1 MKLVL
6 NCVMV
11 YLFLAAMVCSTFADE
26 VLVIKADS
34 VDTVSGEIIQNGII
48 VIRNGRITAVSA
60 EAKIPDGAEIID
72 AHNKTVFPGLI
83 NPFSH
88 IGLSSPRGAPRR
100 AASFRRSPDGGGSN
114 PHYRVVDEL
123 YPHQDAYKRI
133 LQAGF
138 TTLALVPSR
147 GTDTIAGQGVII
159 RPHGESP
166 DEMVISESG
175 LLMVY
180 FQASTK
186 AKDALKSALESGKKK
201 PEAADP
207 KIAPLVKAVNGEL
220 PTFIH
225 SNSPGDTV
233 HLLKLLESHDKMKTS
248 LICGPENIHLA
259 EQLAKKNF
267 FVIVPAR
274 IDYEPFTTNRINVAR
289 TLAETGVKI
298 ACHPVADTVQ
308 GHEDFLRQMAQL
320 VKAGLDKNIAKKAIT
335 LHPAQ
340 MLGLDYRLGS
350 LEIGKDA
357 NLLILSGDPLD
368 TDTIIHRIIIE
379 GKTVHQNP

>member
-1 MKLVL
+1 MKLLL
-6 NCVMV
+6 NCVMF
-11 YLFLAAMVCSTFADE
+11 YLFLAVMVYSTSANE
-26 VLVIKADS
+26 VLAIKADS

-60 EAKIPDGAEIID
+60 DAKIPDGAEVID

-88 IGLSSPRGAPRR
+88 IGLSSPRRPRPATSR
-100 AASFRRSPDGGGSN
+100 SSPDSSGSN
-114 PHYRVVDEL
+114 PHYRIVDEL

-138 TTLALVPSR
+138 TTLALVPYR
-147 GTDTIAGQGVII
+147 GTDTIAGQGVIV

-180 FQASTK
+180 FQARTK
-186 AKDALKSALESGKKK
+186 VKDALKSALESGEKKT
-201 PEAADP
+201 EATDP
-207 KIAPLVKAVNGEL
+207 KIEPLAKAAKGEL
-220 PTFIH
+220 PILIN

-233 HLLKLLESHDKMKTS
+233 HLFKLLKSRDKMKTS

-259 EQLAKKNF
+259 EQLAKKNLP
-267 FVIVPAR
+267 VIIPAR

-289 TLAETGVKI
+289 ILAEAGVKI
-298 ACHPVADTVQ
+298 ACHPSTDTVQ
-308 GHEDFLRQMAQL
+308 GHEDFLRQMARL

-357 NLLILSGDPLD
+357 NLLILSGYPLD
-368 TDTIIHRIIIE
+368 TDTTIHRIIIE